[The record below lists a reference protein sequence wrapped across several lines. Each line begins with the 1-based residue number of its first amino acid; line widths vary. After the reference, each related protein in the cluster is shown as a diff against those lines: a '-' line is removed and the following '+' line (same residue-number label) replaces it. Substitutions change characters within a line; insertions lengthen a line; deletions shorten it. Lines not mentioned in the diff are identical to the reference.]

1 MKSCGQS
8 NCCYWPLA
16 KYQTRGL
23 GEGGQQMQTRG
34 SFFGLRFLAYGSAL
48 STYILI
54 VIGGY
59 VVFSGSGVACGSSGP
74 DSWPLC
80 NGQVIPTL
88 SGPVLVEWTHRLF
101 TLVVGLFVL
110 GTAIM
115 AWRSYRDNGRVFQL
129 STAAFVVLIGQ
140 ILLGMVTVKSDLDP
154 LVSTAHL
161 AVASVLFAT
170 VLLNAFAVRGL
181 GVSQRDLLR

>member
-1 MKSCGQS
+1 MILQKG
-8 NCCYWPLA
+8 
-16 KYQTRGL
+16 TVGL
-23 GEGGQQMQTRG
+23 QI
-34 SFFGLRFLAYGSAL
+34 LAYGSAL
-48 STYILI
+48 LTYVLI

-59 VVFSGSGVACGSSGP
+59 VVFSGSGIACGSSGP

-110 GTAIM
+110 GTTII
-115 AWRSYRDNGRVFQL
+115 AWTRYRQEKRILQF
-129 STAAFVVLIGQ
+129 STISFLVLLGQ
-140 ILLGMVTVKSDLDP
+140 ILLGMMTVKTDLDP

-161 AVASVLFAT
+161 AVASALLAVVMLNVITVRRFSASSDLVL
-170 VLLNAFAVRGL
+170 R
-181 GVSQRDLLR
+181 

>member
-1 MKSCGQS
+1 MRRFGCGAMAS
-8 NCCYWPLA
+8 P
-16 KYQTRGL
+16 RG
-23 GEGGQQMQTRG
+23 TV
-34 SFFGLRFLAYGSAL
+34 GLRILAYGSAL
-48 STYILI
+48 STYVLI

-80 NGQVIPTL
+80 NGQAIPTL

-110 GTAIM
+110 GTTIV
-115 AWRSYRDNGRVFQL
+115 AWTRYRGEKRILQL
-129 STAAFVVLIGQ
+129 STASFLILLGQ
-140 ILLGMVTVKSDLDP
+140 ILLGMVTVKTDLDP

-161 AVASVLFAT
+161 AVASALFSA
-170 VLLNAFAVRGL
+170 VIINAIAVRRL
-181 GVSQRDLLR
+181 STSSHLLPR

>member
-1 MKSCGQS
+1 MASLKGT
-8 NCCYWPLA
+8 A
-16 KYQTRGL
+16 
-23 GEGGQQMQTRG
+23 
-34 SFFGLRFLAYGSAL
+34 GLRILAYGSAL
-48 STYILI
+48 STYVLI

-110 GTAIM
+110 GTTIV
-115 AWRSYRDNGRVFQL
+115 AWTRYREERRVLQF
-129 STAAFVVLIGQ
+129 STASFLVLIGQ
-140 ILLGMVTVKSDLDP
+140 VLLGMVTVKTDLNS

-161 AVASVLFAT
+161 AVASALFAT
-170 VLLNAFAVRGL
+170 VILNAVTVRGL
-181 GVSQRDLLR
+181 SVSSRELLR

>member
-1 MKSCGQS
+1 MASFTGM
-8 NCCYWPLA
+8 
-16 KYQTRGL
+16 L
-23 GEGGQQMQTRG
+23 GVRI
-34 SFFGLRFLAYGSAL
+34 LAYGSAL
-48 STYILI
+48 STYVLI

-110 GTAIM
+110 GMTII
-115 AWRSYRDNGRVFQL
+115 AWTRYKEEKRVLQF
-129 STAAFVVLIGQ
+129 STAGFLVLIAQ
-140 ILLGMVTVKSDLDP
+140 VLLGMVTVKTDLDP

-161 AVASVLFAT
+161 AVASALFAM
-170 VLLNAFAVRGL
+170 VILNAITVRTFS
-181 GVSQRDLLR
+181 VSSDLVLK

>member
-1 MKSCGQS
+1 MALS
-8 NCCYWPLA
+8 
-16 KYQTRGL
+16 RG
-23 GEGGQQMQTRG
+23 TA
-34 SFFGLRFLAYGSAL
+34 GLRILAYGSAL
-48 STYILI
+48 STYVLI

-59 VVFSGSGVACGSSGP
+59 VVFSGSGVACGSSGT

-110 GTAIM
+110 GTTII
-115 AWRSYRDNGRVFQL
+115 AWTRFRQERRILQF
-129 STAAFVVLIGQ
+129 STISFLVLLGQ
-140 ILLGMVTVKSDLDP
+140 ILLGMVTVKTDLNP

-161 AVASVLFAT
+161 AVASALLAV
-170 VLLNAFAVRGL
+170 VMLNAITVRRFT
-181 GVSQRDLLR
+181 SSSDLVLR

>member
-1 MKSCGQS
+1 MASLKET
-8 NCCYWPLA
+8 L
-16 KYQTRGL
+16 
-23 GEGGQQMQTRG
+23 
-34 SFFGLRFLAYGSAL
+34 GLRILAYGSAL
-48 STYILI
+48 STYVLI

-110 GTAIM
+110 GTAIL
-115 AWRSYRDNGRVFQL
+115 AWTRYREEKRILQF
-129 STAAFVVLIGQ
+129 SSASFVVLLGQ
-140 ILLGMVTVKSDLDP
+140 VLLGMVTVKTDLDP

-161 AVASVLFAT
+161 AVASALFSA
-170 VLLNAFAVRGL
+170 VILNAIAVRGL
-181 GVSQRDLLR
+181 STSSHLLPS

>member
-1 MKSCGQS
+1 MASLQG
-8 NCCYWPLA
+8 
-16 KYQTRGL
+16 TI
-23 GEGGQQMQTRG
+23 
-34 SFFGLRFLAYGSAL
+34 GLRILAYGSVL
-48 STYILI
+48 STYVLI

-59 VVFSGSGVACGSSGP
+59 VVFSGSGLACGSSGP

-110 GTAIM
+110 GTMIV
-115 AWRSYRDNGRVFQL
+115 AWTRYRGEKRILQL
-129 STAAFVVLIGQ
+129 SSASFLILIGQ
-140 ILLGMVTVKSDLDP
+140 ILLGMVTVKTALDP

-161 AVASVLFAT
+161 AVASALFLA
-170 VLLNAFAVRGL
+170 VILNAITVRRFT
-181 GVSQRDLLR
+181 SSSHLLSR

>member
-1 MKSCGQS
+1 MASLKGT
-8 NCCYWPLA
+8 A
-16 KYQTRGL
+16 
-23 GEGGQQMQTRG
+23 
-34 SFFGLRFLAYGSAL
+34 GLRILAYGSAL
-48 STYILI
+48 STYVLI

-110 GTAIM
+110 GMTII
-115 AWRSYRDNGRVFQL
+115 AWTRYREERRILQF
-129 STAAFVVLIGQ
+129 STISFLVLLCQ
-140 ILLGMVTVKSDLDP
+140 ILLGMVTVKTDLDP

-161 AVASVLFAT
+161 AVASALFA
-170 VLLNAFAVRGL
+170 VVILNAITVRTFS
-181 GVSQRDLLR
+181 VSSDLVLK

>member
-1 MKSCGQS
+1 MT
-8 NCCYWPLA
+8 A
-16 KYQTRGL
+16 
-23 GEGGQQMQTRG
+23 
-34 SFFGLRFLAYGSAL
+34 LREKLSLRVLAYGSAL

-59 VVFSGSGVACGSSGP
+59 VVFSGSGLACGSSGP

-80 NGQVIPTL
+80 NGQVMPSL

-110 GTAIM
+110 GTTVL
-115 AWRSYRDNGRVFQL
+115 AWTRYRDQKRVLQL
-129 STAAFVVLIGQ
+129 STLSFLVLIGQ
-140 ILLGMVTVKSDLDP
+140 ILLGMVTVKTALDP

-161 AVASVLFAT
+161 AVATGLLAT
-170 VLLNAFAVRGL
+170 VMVNAFAVRRL
-181 GVSQRDLLR
+181 SSSLASLPR

>member
-1 MKSCGQS
+1 MTSLKG
-8 NCCYWPLA
+8 
-16 KYQTRGL
+16 TGGL
-23 GEGGQQMQTRG
+23 QI
-34 SFFGLRFLAYGSAL
+34 LAYGSAL
-48 STYILI
+48 STYVLI

-110 GTAIM
+110 GSTIV
-115 AWRSYRDNGRVFQL
+115 AWTKYREERRILQF
-129 STAAFVVLIGQ
+129 STISFLVLLGQ
-140 ILLGMVTVKSDLDP
+140 ILLGMVTVKTDLDP

-161 AVASVLFAT
+161 AVASALFA
-170 VLLNAFAVRGL
+170 VVILNAITVRSL
-181 GVSQRDLLR
+181 SVSSDLVLR

>member
-1 MKSCGQS
+1 MTSLKG
-8 NCCYWPLA
+8 
-16 KYQTRGL
+16 TGGL
-23 GEGGQQMQTRG
+23 QI
-34 SFFGLRFLAYGSAL
+34 LAYGSAL
-48 STYILI
+48 STYVLI

-110 GTAIM
+110 GTTVV
-115 AWRSYRDNGRVFQL
+115 AWARYKEEKRVLQL
-129 STAAFVVLIGQ
+129 STAGFLVLIAQ
-140 ILLGMVTVKSDLDP
+140 VLLGMVTVKTDLDP

-161 AVASVLFAT
+161 AVASALFAT
-170 VLLNAFAVRGL
+170 VILNAITIRRLSISSREFL
-181 GVSQRDLLR
+181 S

>member
-1 MKSCGQS
+1 MASLKG
-8 NCCYWPLA
+8 
-16 KYQTRGL
+16 TV
-23 GEGGQQMQTRG
+23 
-34 SFFGLRFLAYGSAL
+34 GLRILAYGSAL
-48 STYILI
+48 STYVLI

-110 GTAIM
+110 GTTIV
-115 AWRSYRDNGRVFQL
+115 AWTRYREERRVLQF
-129 STAAFVVLIGQ
+129 STASFLVLIGQ
-140 ILLGMVTVKSDLDP
+140 VLLGMVTVKSDLNP

-161 AVASVLFAT
+161 AVASALFAM
-170 VLLNAFAVRGL
+170 VILNAVTIRGL
-181 GVSQRDLLR
+181 RISSRELLR

>member
-1 MKSCGQS
+1 MALLKGT
-8 NCCYWPLA
+8 A
-16 KYQTRGL
+16 
-23 GEGGQQMQTRG
+23 
-34 SFFGLRFLAYGSAL
+34 GLRILAYGSAL
-48 STYILI
+48 STYVLI

-80 NGQVIPTL
+80 NGQVIPAL

-110 GTAIM
+110 GMTII
-115 AWRSYRDNGRVFQL
+115 AWTRYREERKILQF
-129 STAAFVVLIGQ
+129 STISFLVLLGQ
-140 ILLGMVTVKSDLDP
+140 ILLGMVTVKTDLDP

-161 AVASVLFAT
+161 AVASALFA
-170 VLLNAFAVRGL
+170 VVILNAITVRTFS
-181 GVSQRDLLR
+181 VSSDLVLK

>member
-1 MKSCGQS
+1 MASLKG
-8 NCCYWPLA
+8 
-16 KYQTRGL
+16 TV
-23 GEGGQQMQTRG
+23 
-34 SFFGLRFLAYGSAL
+34 GLRILAYGSAL
-48 STYILI
+48 STYLLI

-59 VVFSGSGVACGSSGP
+59 VVFSGSGLACGSSGP

-110 GTAIM
+110 GTALV
-115 AWRSYRDNGRVFQL
+115 AWTRYSQEKRILQF
-129 STAAFVVLIGQ
+129 STVSFLVLLGQ
-140 ILLGMVTVKSDLDP
+140 ILLGMVTVKTDLDP

-161 AVASVLFAT
+161 AVASALLAV
-170 VLLNAFAVRGL
+170 VMLNAITVR
-181 GVSQRDLLR
+181 SFSASSDLVLR

>member
-1 MKSCGQS
+1 MASLKGT
-8 NCCYWPLA
+8 A
-16 KYQTRGL
+16 
-23 GEGGQQMQTRG
+23 
-34 SFFGLRFLAYGSAL
+34 GLRILAYGSVL
-48 STYILI
+48 STYLLI

-110 GTAIM
+110 GTAIV
-115 AWRSYRDNGRVFQL
+115 AWTQYREERRILQF
-129 STAAFVVLIGQ
+129 STASFLVLFGQ
-140 ILLGMVTVKSDLDP
+140 ILLGMVTVKTDLEP
-154 LVSTAHL
+154 LVVTAHL
-161 AVASVLFAT
+161 AVASALFA
-170 VLLNAFAVRGL
+170 VVILNAITVRNFS
-181 GVSQRDLLR
+181 VSPDLVVR